1 MPEPRRW
8 YGGMKPVP
16 RPEHE
21 TEPRVDPPKAE
32 EPKVKITRQSK
43 PLQKGTGEESVE

>member
-1 MPEPRRW
+1 MAEQRRW

-21 TEPRVDPPKAE
+21 TEPQVDPLPNPDKR
-32 EPKVKITRQSK
+32 PKITKMPK